1 MNKTGKMNDFQHL
14 NVVQLQAFI
23 ESLSAERYT
32 PAGVLVRD
40 LVLHHQSTQLEA
52 DLSRQ
57 VHLTIKAVAFDEI
70 AYQLRSVDLQATY
83 LFQGF
88 LATKGQTKQ
97 VVLHITKIE
106 QLSSKDH

>member
-1 MNKTGKMNDFQHL
+1 MINNLQYL
-14 NVVQLQAFI
+14 NLFQLQAFI

-40 LVLHHQSTQLEA
+40 LVLHHQSIQLEI

-70 AYQLRSVDLQATY
+70 AYQLRSVDLQTSY
-83 LFQGF
+83 LFKGF
-88 LATKGQTKQ
+88 LATKGRTKQ
-97 VVLHITKIE
+97 VVLHITQME
-106 QLSSKDH
+106 QLSSKNH